1 MSFNKGTAEEYAIG
15 AGSYYLGVFC
25 LAFYPAIV
33 MLIPFFEKEEWV
45 NGFIAFGVTYAIL
58 FILMGIF
65 VETRN
70 LVVLLLLIGI
80 YLFFLGPAVQYILYI
95 NEGERDPIHHETIP
109 FPGFTWSPFVFVTTK
124 PPIEKKPYKYEP
136 DENNEFRKEFEREEA
151 EKIKRR
157 ESW

>member
-1 MSFNKGTAEEYAIG
+1 MSINQKTAEEYAIG
-15 AGSYYLGVFC
+15 AGAYYLGVFL
-25 LAFYPAIV
+25 LAFYPATI
-33 MLIPFFEKEEWV
+33 MLIHFFEKEEWV

-80 YLFFLGPAVQYILYI
+80 YLFFLGPAVQYINYI
-95 NEGERDPIHHETIP
+95 DGEYVESGYEAE

-136 DENNEFRKEFEREEA
+136 DENNEFRKEFEKEQAERE
-151 EKIKRR
+151 KKR
-157 ESW
+157 ENW